1 MNIVNNRD
9 MTLFVAVYQ
18 DPNRLVN
25 GLDYHGNLCGITNY
39 VTPNGD
45 DVINLP
51 KAYPLPSG
59 LFVCIESCPSA
70 TIFDE
75 FVCEYEIQHEID
87 QTFSSAAELGASELA
102 ESKSAKNAL
111 YMFYT
116 GQKQCLPVIE
126 SSSFLGYCIPGKPLE
141 EVLLGDSVS
150 NNDTVVS
157 NVTGSNSTAINNDTS
172 IAISISSEKKASTN
186 NEAFDI
192 IMSDVS
198 TVRYVIFGFGCGGAM
213 FLGIVFL
220 VIIQLPC
227 ILNIM
232 VWSMIVAIDAGLVFA
247 GYYTRGVSLTWEA
260 SGRPGNEAL
269 ALYYGSYVLYGLA
282 GLWLVTILFMRQRI
296 LLACSCVKEASRAIS
311 AMPVMTLFPVVQVI
325 CLFAFTLVWIV
336 YMTYLASSG
345 DIEAKCMCPDD
356 YQSLPGFVEDGI
368 TPAPSPANIAEEIT
382 CDDGC
387 FMYKQL
393 TYATT
398 TKYAGL

>member
-1 MNIVNNRD
+1 MHIVMKV
-9 MTLFVAVYQ
+9 MTRVTVRQ

-25 GLDYHGNLCGITNY
+25 GLDYHGNLCGISNY
-39 VTPNGD
+39 ITSNGN
-45 DVINLP
+45 DVAKLP
-51 KAYPLPSG
+51 KAYPLHSG
-59 LFVCIESCPSA
+59 IFVCIESCPSA
-70 TIFDE
+70 TTYDGFI
-75 FVCEYEIQHEID
+75 CEYEIQHEID
-87 QTFSSAAELGASELA
+87 QTLSSAAELGANALMDPNGT
-102 ESKSAKNAL
+102 KNAL

-116 GQKQCLPVIE
+116 GQKQCVPMIE
-126 SSSFLGYCIPGKPLE
+126 STSFLGYCIPSKPLE
-141 EVLLGDSVS
+141 EVLLGDSISSNDTAS
-150 NNDTVVS
+150 NNATV
-157 NVTGSNSTAINNDTS
+157 SNSTAINNDTS
-172 IAISISSEKKASTN
+172 ISISISSEKKASSN

-213 FLGIVFL
+213 LLGIVFL
-220 VIIQLPC
+220 IIIQLPC

-247 GYYTRGVSLTWEA
+247 GYYTKGVSLTWEA

-282 GLWLVTILFMRQRI
+282 GLWLVTILFLRRRI

-311 AMPVMTLFPVVQVI
+311 AMPLMTLFPVAQVL
-325 CLFAFTLVWIV
+325 CLFAFTLVWMV

-345 DIEAKCMCPDD
+345 DIEAKCMCPED
-356 YQSLPGFVEDGI
+356 YQNLPGFSGDEI
-368 TPAPSPANIAEEIT
+368 TPATSPTNNAEDIA

-387 FMYKQL
+387 FVYKQL

-398 TKYAGL
+398 TKYAAL

>member
-141 EVLLGDSVS
+141 EVSNKLTALVMSATASDCIPKRDLKAAEPTFLLDAPICASLKSLKTLLETKLEFMKHVNNGYMSKEKFVRTVS
-150 NNDTVVS
+150 TMYFI
-157 NVTGSNSTAINNDTS
+157 GSFPLYGSLIYYGFATKEDLLLSLFLIIPAFLGQQIGTRIRDKINQKQFR
-172 IAISISSEKKASTN
+172 ISILITL
-186 NEAFDI
+186 I
-192 IMSDVS
+192 I
-198 TVRYVIFGFGCGGAM
+198 
-213 FLGIVFL
+213 L
-220 VIIQLPC
+220 
-227 ILNIM
+227 
-232 VWSMIVAIDAGLVFA
+232 
-247 GYYTRGVSLTWEA
+247 GVSLF
-260 SGRPGNEAL
+260 
-269 ALYYGSYVLYGLA
+269 
-282 GLWLVTILFMRQRI
+282 I
-296 LLACSCVKEASRAIS
+296 K
-311 AMPVMTLFPVVQVI
+311 TL
-325 CLFAFTLVWIV
+325 
-336 YMTYLASSG
+336 
-345 DIEAKCMCPDD
+345 
-356 YQSLPGFVEDGI
+356 
-368 TPAPSPANIAEEIT
+368 
-382 CDDGC
+382 
-387 FMYKQL
+387 
-393 TYATT
+393 
-398 TKYAGL
+398 